1 MLGRRA
7 LLASAAAAVA
17 APAAAQSI
25 VSDIADVSQPVML
38 DDRIARGYRRDVLI
52 RWGDRVEFDAPEWN
66 PHAPTAEATASQ
78 FGWDARVVALFQPP
92 PAADRIPRL
101 VLVAT
106 HARVDPAMAFPV
118 RPADPE
124 VEQGLVGA
132 SLVNLQVQGGRWVVV
147 DGGYQARRITA
158 TSLCRIAG
166 PAAGDARL
174 RTADDPVGSAARG
187 VLRAEGGCA
196 TPWGTVLLAEG
207 DPTAELAAWRGGV
220 ANEANRFGWVVEL
233 DPLNPTSVPAKR
245 TALGRF
251 PKDSVAVARAAD
263 GRPVIY
269 LTEARGDGFLYRFV
283 AARTPDGDGAEANAA
298 LLDEGRLAVARVE
311 AATLTWRDLPAT
323 PATLID
329 ARAAAE
335 AAGGTPFDRPAG
347 LAVHPDS
354 RVFLACRGN
363 PQRGG
368 ARTDALNPRPIN
380 SFGHVV
386 EITPANGDHAAETAT
401 GAVLI
406 LGGDPRQPGATARYG
421 AGTQVWLAAPA
432 VLALDRSGRLL
443 IGTAQGELQRTT
455 GIADGIYVCGTQA
468 GASRGVLNLLY
479 AAPRAA
485 AIGGLRLTPD
495 GATLVSAV
503 RTPGA
508 GAGASFARPAT
519 RWPSFQPA
527 EPPRTTVIAITREG
541 GGAIGG

>member
-1 MLGRRA
+1 MLTRRA
-7 LLASAAAAVA
+7 LLASGAAAVA
-17 APAAAQSI
+17 APAIPQAI
-25 VSDIADVSQPVML
+25 VSDVADVSQPVML

-52 RWGDRVEFDAPEWN
+52 RWGDRVEFDAPAWT
-66 PHAPTAEATASQ
+66 PQAPTAAATSNQ
-78 FGWDARVVALFQPP
+78 FGWDARVVALFEPP
-92 PAADRIPRL
+92 PAADGVRRL

-106 HARVDPAMAFPV
+106 HAAVDPAMAFPA
-118 RPADPE
+118 RPTDPE
-124 VEQGLVGA
+124 IEQGSVGA
-132 SLVNLQVQGGRWVVV
+132 SLVNLEFQGGRWVVV

-158 TSLCRIAG
+158 TTLCRMAG

-174 RTADDPVGSAARG
+174 RTADDPSGQAARG

-196 TPWGTVLLAEG
+196 TPWGSVLLAEG
-207 DPTAELAAWRGGV
+207 DPTVELASWRAGI
-220 ANEANRFGWVVEL
+220 ANEANRFGWIVEV
-233 DPLNPTSVPAKR
+233 DPMNPTSVPAKR

-263 GRPVIY
+263 GRPVLY
-269 LTEARGDGFLYRFV
+269 LSEARVDGFLYRFL
-283 AARTPDGDGAEANAA
+283 AARVPDGGGAEANAA
-298 LLDEGRLAVARVE
+298 LLDEGRLAVAHVE
-311 AATLTWRDLPAT
+311 GATLTWRELPAT
-323 PATLID
+323 PEALID
-329 ARAAAE
+329 ARAAAL
-335 AAGGTPFDRPAG
+335 AAGATPFDRPAG
-347 LAVHPDS
+347 LAVHPDG

-363 PQRGG
+363 AQRGG

-386 EITPANGDHAAETAT
+386 EITPGNGDHAAETAS

-421 AGTQVWLAAPA
+421 AGTRVWLAAPA
-432 VLALDRSGRLL
+432 VLELDRGGRLL
-443 IGTAQGELQRTT
+443 IGTAQGGLQRNT

-485 AIGGLRLTPD
+485 SIGGLRLTPD

-508 GAGASFARPAT
+508 EPGASFAQPAT
-519 RWPSFQPA
+519 RWPSFQPT
-527 EPPRTTVIAITREG
+527 EPPRSTVIAIVREG
-541 GGAIGG
+541 GGPIGG

>member
-7 LLASAAAAVA
+7 LLATGAAVLA
-17 APAAAQSI
+17 APSLGQSI

-52 RWGDRVEFDAPEWN
+52 RWGDRVEFDAPAWT
-66 PHAPTAEATASQ
+66 PQAPTAEATSNQ
-78 FGWDARVVALFQPP
+78 FGWDARVVALAEPP
-92 PAADRIPRL
+92 PAADGVKRL
-101 VLVAT
+101 VLAAT
-106 HARVDPAMAFPV
+106 HATVDPVMAFPS

-124 VEQGLVGA
+124 IEQGIVGA
-132 SLVNLQVQGGRWVVV
+132 SLVNLEFLGGRWVVV

-158 TSLCRIAG
+158 TTLCRMAG

-174 RTADDPVGSAARG
+174 RTAADPSGRAARG
-187 VLRAEGGCA
+187 VLRAEGGSM
-196 TPWGTVLLAEG
+196 TPWGSVLLAEG
-207 DPTAELAAWRGGV
+207 DPTVELATWRGGE
-220 ANEANRFGWVVEL
+220 ANEANRFGWVVEV
-233 DPLNPTSVPAKR
+233 DPLNPTSVPDKR

-263 GRPVIY
+263 GRPVVY
-269 LTEARGDGFLYRFV
+269 LTEARADGFLYRFV
-283 AARTPDGDGAEANAA
+283 AARAPDGTGAAANAG

-311 AATLTWRDLPAT
+311 GATVTWRDLPAT
-323 PATLID
+323 PEGLID
-329 ARAAAE
+329 ARAAAL
-335 AAGGTPFDRPAG
+335 AVGATPFDRPSG
-347 LAVHPDS
+347 LAVHPDG
-354 RVFLACRGN
+354 RLFLACRGN
-363 PQRGG
+363 AQRG

-386 EITPANGDHAAETAT
+386 ELIPANRDHAAATAE

-432 VLALDRSGRLL
+432 VLELDRSGRLL
-443 IGTAQGELQRTT
+443 IGTVQGGLQRTT
-455 GIADGIYVCGTQA
+455 GIADGIYLCGTAA

-479 AAPRAA
+479 AAPRSA

-508 GAGASFARPAT
+508 EAGASFAQPAT
-519 RWPSFQPA
+519 RWPAFEPTV
-527 EPPRTTVIAITREG
+527 PPRTTVIAIVREAG
-541 GGAIGG
+541 GPIGG